1 MHSFDYNDSARSDFY
16 IIYLFDKQCVS
27 AMDALN
33 SMHLPEF
40 KPHILCESTKIP
52 KMRMS
57 RNRSIKRVGCPFADS
72 TNICR
77 NLINYT
83 CSEAF
88 SILHL
93 IVNTDDDTFNSIS
106 IVHSHS
112 VYFCFR
118 NIRSL
123 NAISF
128 GIWTLLKQVGR
139 VFAGHFRLFAFLNQ
153 KNPFSHFHVEKSE
166 E

>member
-1 MHSFDYNDSARSDFY
+1 MHSIQWHR
-16 IIYLFDKQCVS
+16 
-27 AMDALN
+27 
-33 SMHLPEF
+33 PEF
-40 KPHILCESTKIP
+40 KADILCESAKIP

-57 RNRSIKRVGCPFADS
+57 RNWSIKRVGCPFADS

-128 GIWTLLKQVGR
+128 GIWTPLKQVGR
-139 VFAGHFRLFAFLNQ
+139 VFAGHCRLYAFWNQ
-153 KNPFSHFHVEKSE
+153 NFVFFNFQNVIMSDRSVHIVDIIEIC
-166 E
+166 